1 MKKNKKF
8 SSTIDQLS
16 VHYNILV
23 KKFGDD
29 VKSSQQS
36 NNETREKRLIQLTKY
51 IEIKKNCTILDFGCG
66 TGYLY
71 EFLKKKK
78 FKGKY
83 LGIDISN
90 EAINLAK
97 KKFFRKKNA
106 SFETQDI
113 FTQPLK
119 KKFDYIIINGTFN
132 NYTGDNWQWMT
143 KCLELLFRSTK
154 KKIVFNNLSS
164 YVDYFDKSLFYV
176 DPLKLLGYIKK
187 KLSSK
192 CILDHSY
199 SLKKNT
205 IPYEFTTAII
215 KKI

>member
-16 VHYNILV
+16 VHYDLLV
-23 KKFGDD
+23 RKFGDD

-51 IEIKKNCTILDFGCG
+51 IEIKKKCTILDFGCG

-90 EAINLAK
+90 EAISLAK
-97 KKFFRKKNA
+97 KKFFKQKNVT
-106 SFETQDI
+106 FVTQDI

-132 NYTGDNWQWMT
+132 NYTEDNWQWMI

-154 KKIVFNNLSS
+154 KKIIFNNLSS
-164 YVDYFDKSLFYV
+164 YVDYFDKNLFYL
-176 DPLKLLGYIKK
+176 DPLKLFDYIKK
-187 KLSSK
+187 SSVV
-192 CILDHSY
+192 SVY
-199 SLKKNT
+199 
-205 IPYEFTTAII
+205 
-215 KKI
+215 